1 MALNAFLSNQ
11 GTQTSLLTDNT
22 GGTAGTLIPV
32 MKIDTSASGTAGV
45 SMFNGT
51 MGISGGTTPFTS
63 DITTAGTLSGTQSL
77 PMNADGLTTISAQIT
92 NTFTGTVLAEASLN
106 GGTTWNPTTMVIL
119 NSGSIA
125 NSLTGPALVQIS
137 AAGLGSVRL
146 RANTISSGSAF
157 IYMRGNVGAANVMLD
172 NALPVGANIIG
183 NIGTVTTGTIASVT
197 NLAGGTVKQDPRPSK
212 NIVSFGTQ
220 VSGTAATAA
229 TIVGSA
235 SVGAGTSLWVNNL
248 SINNPNANV
257 GVIIGFGTAQQGTNV
272 LHRGT
277 FGTSGAVGV
286 VVPFPSATN
295 AGMTNQDLVVSLT
308 AAGTVDVNVS
318 YFISA

>member
-1 MALNAFLSNQ
+1 MALNSFLSNQ

-22 GGTAGTLIPV
+22 GGLTGTLVPV
-32 MKIDTSASGTAGV
+32 MKIDISTIGTAGTIW
-45 SMFNGT
+45 NG
-51 MGISGGTTPFTS
+51 
-63 DITTAGTLSGTQSL
+63 
-77 PMNADGLTTISAQIT
+77 
-92 NTFTGTVLAEASLN
+92 
-106 GGTTWNPTTMVIL
+106 NPT
-119 NSGSIA
+119 
-125 NSLTGPALVQIS
+125 
-137 AAGLGSVRL
+137 
-146 RANTISSGSAF
+146 
-157 IYMRGNVGAANVMLD
+157 
-172 NALPVGANIIG
+172 
-183 NIGTVTTGTIASVT
+183 
-197 NLAGGTVKQDPRPSK
+197 GGTVNTIGTLGTMQLGTVVGFASSGATLPATAYPIVTGGTSITNGTVFGIQVDSQGHQKFDLLTGTLTALSNGTVRTDARTTQ

-220 VSGTAATAA
+220 VSGTAAVVA

-277 FGTSGAVGV
+277 FGTTGAVGV
-286 VVPFPSATN
+286 VVPFPKATN
-295 AGMTNQDLVVSLT
+295 NGMTNQDLVVSLT

>member
-32 MKIDTSASGTAGV
+32 MKLDVSSQGTAGTIWTGNV
-45 SMFNGT
+45 GLN
-51 MGISGGTTPFTS
+51 GGTTPLTS
-63 DITTAGTLSGTQSL
+63 DVTASGTLTGTQNVAI
-77 PMNADGLTTISAQIT
+77 NANGLTSLGVQVI
-92 NTFTGTVLAEASLN
+92 NTFTGTLIGEASLD
-106 GGTTWNPTTMVIL
+106 GGNTWNPTTFVTL
-119 NSGSIA
+119 ANGSIITSI
-125 NSLTGPALVQIS
+125 NGPTFAQVNL
-137 AAGLGSVRL
+137 AGLGSYRV
-146 RANTISSGSAF
+146 RANTISAGSAMV
-157 IYMRGNVGAANVMLD
+157 YLRGNQGAANVMLD
-172 NALPVGANIIG
+172 NSLPVGANIIG
-183 NIGTVTTGTIASVT
+183 NIGTLNTGTIASIT
-197 NLAGGTVKQDPRPSK
+197 NLANGTIKQDPRPSK

-220 VSGTAATAA
+220 VAGTAATAA

-235 SVGAGTSLWVNNL
+235 SVGSGTSLWVNNL

-277 FGTSGAVGV
+277 FGTSGAIGAI
-286 VVPFPSATN
+286 VPFPSATN